1 MATGWY
7 TEGIRGDPRSL
18 VGVGNSREGRGG
30 GGGGVPPGP
39 FQFHIFF
46 GPVESFLRRKLD
58 EGSNPV
64 VVDRWSRPA
73 PLAPCPCASL
83 ATLGR
88 WDRW

>member
-1 MATGWY
+1 M
-7 TEGIRGDPRSL
+7 
-18 VGVGNSREGRGG
+18 GVGNSREGRGG

-64 VVDRWSRPA
+64 VATRWSRPA
-73 PLAPCPCASL
+73 LAACPCASL